1 MPVLYSML
9 RPLSSLL
16 SWEHLLTI
24 LLTGLHPPTPVPER
38 RQSRLLRFLQR
49 TWLADQATW

>member
-38 RQSRLLRFLQR
+38 RQSRLLRFLRR